1 MSNERLEAAADRSE
15 ILEVAMRSLVH
26 RDQGN
31 WDELIDCFHPDA
43 RIVTSWFEGNAHEFI
58 DGSRRMMGSHDPDD
72 SQKHFSGNQRVSLGG
87 ERALCEYYLTL
98 HQRRRIDGY
107 LFDFQT
113 WSSVLDMFERREGA
127 WRVLGRWM
135 IYEKDRMDPHKPG
148 EVPESFFREMDLSP
162 FPEALRYHC
171 WRNAQGSGRQPSEE
185 IVIEGGDRARTTR
198 EAARR
203 WLSGGPLP
211 WTGREKS

>member
-1 MSNERLEAAADRSE
+1 MSNERLEAAADRSK
-15 ILEVAMRSLVH
+15 ILEVAMRSMVH
-26 RDQGN
+26 RDRDD
-31 WDELIDCFHPDA
+31 WDELINCFHPDA

-72 SQKHFSGNQRVSLGG
+72 SQKHISSNQRVSLGG
-87 ERALCEYYLTL
+87 ERAVCEYYLTL

-148 EVPESFFREMDLSP
+148 EVPESFFKDMDLSP
-162 FPEALRYHC
+162 YPTALRYHC
-171 WRNAQGSGRQPSEE
+171 WRNARGSGRQPSSG
-185 IVIEGGDRARTTR
+185 IVIEGGDRARATR
-198 EAARR
+198 EAARA
-203 WLSGGPLP
+203 WLAGGPLP
-211 WTGREKS
+211 WAG